1 MKNFFVSDLD
11 GKSPGYEATL
21 QGWAQD
27 IRLMKN
33 VGFIVLRDQTG
44 LVQITVKKD
53 SEPFP
58 NLEKISRESVIRV
71 RGKVPEKIMSKI
83 GREFIAENIEILNIA
98 ETPLPIGIVDEVE
111 VDFDTRFNNRFMDL
125 RKPEHARIFRAKSA
139 ILWGIRSYLISQGFT
154 EVQTPKIVSAAT
166 EGGADLFRVKYF
178 EKDVF
183 LNQSPQLYKEMLIAS
198 GVEKVFE
205 VGPAFRAEE
214 HNTPRHLNEFTS
226 IDIEMAFADHNDAM
240 SMLENS
246 IASGIENFLKTVPNA
261 SEFSLVKTKPKTPFP
276 RITYEECVKIL
287 REKGIDVPKGED
299 LNNEMLK
306 IIGSRFD
313 NFYFII
319 HWPREVRPFYTS
331 ILEDNQNFT
340 KSFDLQ
346 FREIELTSGAQRVH
360 NPETLKKKIEEKG
373 LDSSNFEFYLKTF
386 RYGMPPH
393 AGWGLGLERLTQVI
407 LNLPNVREASLF
419 PRDRTRVFP

>member
-1 MKNFFVSDLD
+1 MKKFFVADLD
-11 GKSPGYEATL
+11 GKLPGEMLTL
-21 QGWAQD
+21 NGWAQD
-27 IRLMKN
+27 IRILKN

-53 SEPFP
+53 TEPFSM
-58 NLEKISRESVIRV
+58 LGDISRESVIMV
-71 RGKVPEKIMSKI
+71 KGAVPEKIQSKI
-83 GREFIAENIEILNIA
+83 GREFIANEISILNIA
-98 ETPLPIGIVDEVE
+98 GSPLPIGIADEVE

-125 RKPEHARIFRAKSA
+125 RKPEHSRIFRAKSA
-139 ILWGIRSYLISQGFT
+139 ILWGIRSFLMSQGFT

-178 EKDVF
+178 EKDAF

-198 GVEKVFE
+198 GVERVFE

-240 SMLENS
+240 HMLENAIS
-246 IASGIENFLKTVPNA
+246 HGIENFLNKVPEA
-261 SEFSLVKTKPKTPFP
+261 LQFSLLKSPPKTPFP
-276 RITYEECVKIL
+276 RITYEECVSIL
-287 REKGIDVPKGED
+287 AENGVKVGKGED
-299 LNNEMLK
+299 LNNEQLK
-306 IIGSRFD
+306 IIGSRFEG
-313 NFYFII
+313 FYFIT

-331 ILEDNQNFT
+331 VLEDNENFT

-360 NPETLKKKIEEKG
+360 NPETLKRKIEEKG

>member
-1 MKNFFVSDLD
+1 MKEFFISDLD
-11 GKSPGYEATL
+11 RRKPGEKL
-21 QGWAQD
+21 VINGWAQD
-27 IRLMKN
+27 IRILKN
-33 VGFIVLRDQTG
+33 VGFIVMRDQSG
-44 LVQITVKKD
+44 LVQVTVKKD
-53 SEPFP
+53 SPSFNE
-58 NLEKISRESVIRV
+58 LSGISRESVISV
-71 RGKVPEKIMSKI
+71 TGTVPENVQSKI
-83 GREFIAENIEILNIA
+83 GREFLA
-98 ETPLPIGIVDEVE
+98 ETISLLNVAESPLPLGIVDEVE

-125 RKPEHARIFRAKSA
+125 RKPEHSRIFRAKSA
-139 ILWGIRSYLISQGFT
+139 ILWGIRSFLMSQGFT

-178 EKDVF
+178 EKEAF

-198 GVEKVFE
+198 GIERVFE

-240 SMLENS
+240 HMLENA
-246 IASGIENFLKTVPNA
+246 IAHGIENFLNTVPGA
-261 SEFSLVKTKPKTPFP
+261 KDFSLLKEPPKTPFP
-276 RITYEECVKIL
+276 RITYEECVSIL
-287 REKGIDVPKGED
+287 AENGVKVGKGED
-299 LNNEMLK
+299 LNNEQLK
-306 IIGSRFD
+306 IIGSRMD
-313 NFYFII
+313 GFYFIT

-331 ILEDNQNFT
+331 LLEDNKDFT

-360 NPETLKKKIEEKG
+360 NPQVLKSKIEEKG